1 MKQTLPHHIFHRADE
16 LVVEEQM
23 LRLVFWVGSRV
34 KHSTHGAA
42 HCSKMLLSRILQN
55 DRQKKQQPSTSQIS
69 FMSDRQSE
77 FKGPAVK
84 SDLKKLRVHSTTTD
98 TKIFITS

>member
-34 KHSTHGAA
+34 KHSTHAAA

-55 DRQKKQQPSTSQIS
+55 DRQKNNNPQRVRFPLCQTDSQNS
-69 FMSDRQSE
+69 
-77 FKGPAVK
+77 KG
-84 SDLKKLRVHSTTTD
+84 LQ
-98 TKIFITS
+98 

>member
-42 HCSKMLLSRILQN
+42 HCSKMLLPRILQN
-55 DRQKKQQPSTSQIS
+55 DRQKNNNPQRVRFPLYQTDSQNS
-69 FMSDRQSE
+69 
-77 FKGPAVK
+77 KG
-84 SDLKKLRVHSTTTD
+84 LQ
-98 TKIFITS
+98 